1 LHTYERLNVDL
12 TRNLPTSLPKSKIK
26 IGPITRYFQSE
37 TDRVFTLS
45 DLELLHLEK
54 LREWNLPPSMTSY
67 SFIQTLLNRTN
78 LSEIR
83 LRSSHYSSP
92 RRFSWQRKAS
102 PIAVAISVKKANAYF
117 SHASAMWIHGLSDN
131 HKQIFINKDQSEKPK
146 NLGQLSQEAID
157 RVFRNRQRHSRTN
170 QASGIESVNISVYRY

>member
-1 LHTYERLNVDL
+1 M
-12 TRNLPTSLPKSKIK
+12 PKSKIK
-26 IGPITRYFQSE
+26 IDPITQHFQSE
-37 TDRVFTLS
+37 TDRVFTRS
-45 DLELLHLEK
+45 DWELLHLEK
-54 LREWNLPPSMTSY
+54 LRAWNLPPSMTSY
-67 SFIQTLLNRTN
+67 TFMQTLLNRTN